1 MVARSLNSRPVNGFT
16 LLEALISL
24 SLFTILMTLLLTAM
38 FTMGKTA
45 AAGQRLADLN
55 DDRRLVIGFI
65 QRLIAQAEPI
75 KNTASATHDVI
86 FEGSDSELMFISY
99 LPAHLAGS
107 GLFQV
112 KLVVQDDGKQKDLML
127 YYRPLA
133 SLSSDSLADYQQQK
147 LLANIEKIHFQY
159 FAMTDANTARPSW
172 HGMSQLPALLKF
184 TIMSQQA
191 AWQLKPVSVYIPAK
205 VARLR
210 SHQNLYAPTL

>member
-1 MVARSLNSRPVNGFT
+1 MVACSLNRRPVNGFT

-24 SLFTILMTLLLTAM
+24 SLFTIVMTVLLTAM
-38 FTMGKTA
+38 FTIGKTA
-45 AAGQRLADLN
+45 AAGQQMADLN

-86 FEGSDSELMFISY
+86 FEGNESELMFISY
-99 LPAHLAGS
+99 LPAHLAGN
-107 GLFQV
+107 GLFQI
-112 KLVVQDDGKQKDLML
+112 KLAVQDNDNQKDLML
-127 YYRPLA
+127 YYRPLV
-133 SLSSDSLADYQQQK
+133 SLSGDSLGDYQQQK

-159 FAMTDANTARPSW
+159 FAMADVNTARSSW
-172 HGMSQLPALLKF
+172 RGMSQLPVLLKF
-184 TIMSQQA
+184 TVTSQKV

-210 SHQNLYAPTL
+210 SHQNLYAPQL

>member
-1 MVARSLNSRPVNGFT
+1 MVACSLNRRSVNGFT

-24 SLFTILMTLLLTAM
+24 SLFTIVMTVLLTAM
-38 FTMGKTA
+38 FTIGKTA
-45 AAGQRLADLN
+45 AASQQMADLN

-86 FEGSDSELMFISY
+86 FEGSESELMFISY
-99 LPAHLAGS
+99 LPAHLAGN
-107 GLFQV
+107 GLFQI
-112 KLVVQDDGKQKDLML
+112 KLAVQDNGNQKDLML

-133 SLSSDSLADYQQQK
+133 SLSGDSLADYQQQK
-147 LLANIEKIHFQY
+147 LLASIEEIHFQY
-159 FAMTDANTARPSW
+159 FAVADAITPRSSW
-172 HGMSQLPALLKF
+172 RGMSQLPALLKF
-184 TIMSQQA
+184 AVTSQQA

-210 SHQNLYAPTL
+210 SHQNLYAPKL

>member
-1 MVARSLNSRPVNGFT
+1 MVARSLNRRSVNGFT

-45 AAGQRLADLN
+45 AAGQRMADLN

-65 QRLIAQAEPI
+65 QRLVAQAEPI

-86 FEGSDSELMFISY
+86 FEGSESELMFISY
-99 LPAHLAGS
+99 LPAHFAGN
-107 GLFQV
+107 GLFQI
-112 KLVVQDDGKQKDLML
+112 KLSVQDNGNQKDLML

-133 SLSSDSLADYQQQK
+133 SLSGDSFADYQQQR

-159 FAMTDANTARPSW
+159 FAMADANTARLSW
-172 HGMSQLPALLKF
+172 RGSSQLPALLKF
-184 TIMSQQA
+184 AITSRQTS
-191 AWQLKPVSVYIPAK
+191 WQLKPVSVYIPAK

-210 SHQNLYAPTL
+210 SHQNLYAPQL